1 LTLLAEVGRQANQG
15 GNHDLDE
22 VHHEAEAKRD
32 RCILMFSGGRD
43 STLAAVRLA
52 NAGYDLTLV
61 TITSDHLFGI
71 EAVKRR
77 LAEMK
82 NLLPGATEWLRIRQP
97 SELQTDT
104 SFYEQTC
111 LPCHHAYVVVAGAVA
126 ASLDIANLAFGYA
139 TYQGTWPEQTPL
151 ATSRLGV
158 VLDDLG
164 IRLLLPVY
172 DIASQSAAEDELRSI
187 GLSALA
193 LEQKCSRQV
202 TNVELPEDQLQ
213 SQISLWEKAIRE
225 SVGKLH
231 LIETAILERLKIG
244 EMAG

>member
-1 LTLLAEVGRQANQG
+1 M
-15 GNHDLDE
+15 DE
-22 VHHEAEAKRD
+22 ENPKAGAKRD

-43 STLAAVRLA
+43 STLAAIRLA

-71 EAVKRR
+71 DAVKRR
-77 LAEMK
+77 LGELS
-82 NLLPGATEWLRIRQP
+82 NFLPNETEWLRIKQP

-126 ASLDIANLAFGYA
+126 GSLGITNLAFGYA
-139 TYQGTWPEQTPL
+139 AYQGTWPEQTPL
-151 ATSRLGV
+151 ATSRLRT
-158 VLDDLG
+158 VLESLG

-172 DIASQSAAEDELRSI
+172 DLSSLLAAENELRSI
-187 GLSALA
+187 GLSTLA

-202 TNVELPEDQLQ
+202 TNVELADDQLQ
-213 SQISLWEKAIRE
+213 SQIALWERAILE
-225 SVGKLH
+225 SARKLH
-231 LIETAILERLKIG
+231 LIETSILEHAKIG
-244 EMAG
+244 EVGA